1 MAMIMLQ
8 QEGYIPR
15 AVLVRVL
22 VGGCITVS
30 VQPSI
35 DYVDVSTHAERRKE
49 GWEGAQWLV
58 AEEGRRESGDAVR
71 GYCQLDHSTATT
83 TGAASVPI
91 PAAAAAWMGVHN
103 KPCAPV

>member
-1 MAMIMLQ
+1 MMATIMLQ

-35 DYVDVSTHAERRKE
+35 DYVDVATHAERRKE
-49 GWEGAQWLV
+49 GWEGAQWL
-58 AEEGRRESGDAVR
+58 RRDGEREAMRFV
-71 GYCQLDHSTATT
+71 
-83 TGAASVPI
+83 VI
-91 PAAAAAWMGVHN
+91 VN
-103 KPCAPV
+103 